1 MHVSKTLL
9 SMHVSRNSALYARFK
24 NSALYARF
32 KNSALYARFRK
43 SAREQ
48 IGKPAARITWKRVC
62 AGNGGGVNHLVQM

>member
-1 MHVSKTLL
+1 MLRIQHSTDG
-9 SMHVSRNSALYARFK
+9 A
-24 NSALYARF
+24 ALYARF